1 MSLYGHAYRK
11 LWRLRA
17 GRTGQEI
24 FKQAAAMVARERL
37 PADTLAAYQLERL
50 RALLDYA
57 YHQVPFW
64 RARMNKAGLEPGRV
78 TSLEDLALLP
88 PLTKEEVRAYGE
100 ELIAEPYR
108 DGRARPNVT
117 GGSTGVPLRFWLDDT
132 QANVA
137 RASKL
142 RYRRWYGHDFGERVL
157 YLWGAHR
164 DTRIHGL
171 RGWLRRRL
179 RQEQWINAFHLTPA
193 KMAVLA
199 ETLSRW
205 RPDLVV
211 AYPSAIQAFARFVR
225 QKGLSVYAP
234 RAIECSAE
242 KLWPEQRLETEAA
255 LHAPV
260 FDVYGSREFGTI
272 AAECPSHA
280 GLHIFVDLHIV
291 EVICNGR
298 PARPGEV
305 GEILVT
311 CLTNYAMPFIRYRIG
326 DLGILSEEQC
336 SCGRTLPLFKEVVG
350 RSNAVLS
357 LPDGTVVH
365 GAFFSYFFYHQ
376 PGVERYRVHQRTQ
389 TSVEVLVQGDHLLTS
404 ERLTQIEQEL
414 EHRLEGQIQVHCH
427 RVEQIDPLPSGK
439 LGYMLSEISV
449 DFANIPS

>member
-1 MSLYGHAYRK
+1 MSLYGKVYRG

-17 GRTGQEI
+17 GRTGREI
-24 FKQAAAMVARERL
+24 FEEAAAMAAREQS
-37 PADTLAAYQLERL
+37 PADALEAYRLERL
-50 RALLDYA
+50 RALLEHA
-57 YHQVPFW
+57 YRQVPFW
-64 RARMNKAGLEPGRV
+64 RARMNSVGLDPTRIV
-78 TSLEDLALLP
+78 SLEELALLP
-88 PLTKEEVRAYGE
+88 PLTKEEVRRYE
-100 ELIAEPYR
+100 RELIAESYR
-108 DGRARPNVT
+108 DGRARANVT
-117 GGSTGVPLRFWLDDT
+117 GGSTGEPLRFWLDDV

-137 RASKL
+137 RAAKL

-164 DTRIHGL
+164 DTAVRGL

-179 RQEQWINAFHLTPA
+179 RQERWVNAFHLTPE
-193 KMAVLA
+193 KMSALVQ
-199 ETLSRW
+199 TLNRW
-205 RPDLVV
+205 RPSLIV
-211 AYPSAIQAFARFVR
+211 AYPSALQAFARFVR
-225 QKGLSVYAP
+225 QKGLSVHAP

-242 KLWPEQRLETEAA
+242 KLWPEQRLEIEAA

-272 AAECPSHA
+272 AAECPSHE
-280 GLHIFVDLHIV
+280 GLHIFNDLHIV
-291 EVICNGR
+291 EVVRDGR
-298 PARPGEV
+298 PARPGEI

-389 TSVEVLVQGDHLLTS
+389 TSVEVLVQGDHLLTT